1 MGDGIERTRKPVV
14 EVTINFLNKVDEGE
28 WQASSKI
35 QQKHKA
41 KAAVTN
47 FMSNNSV
54 PNIN

>member
-1 MGDGIERTRKPVV
+1 MERTRKPMV